1 MHNSY
6 FVKSFCWC
14 IISKGSTSLSKY
26 YFIAKIKQE
35 KAIDLLMRKEVFLSK
50 SEHMILL
57 ARSLFSHFF
66 KEICIEV
73 SYNKIMLKYIL
84 WTNSCFDGSLSLL
97 NMKCLSASWA
107 SHRYDTYIFAKNI
120 ADASTKTHHFQQ
132 SIKQFMPVLGT

>member
-73 SYNKIMLKYIL
+73 SYNKIMLIYIL

-97 NMKCLSASWA
+97 NMKCLSASWDHIGMILTFLQKI
-107 SHRYDTYIFAKNI
+107 SL
-120 ADASTKTHHFQQ
+120 
-132 SIKQFMPVLGT
+132 MPVQKHIIFNNQ